1 MRSYEQVGPRFFP
14 YMVGAGLIILG
25 AVLAWQAASG
35 GWRNLPLDQ
44 EGHDSPNRV
53 AARELVSKMVLWQR
67 EEKKEAC
74 EEKRLR
80 ETEEDLAI

>member
-1 MRSYEQVGPRFFP
+1 MAGYEKSLTD
-14 YMVGAGLIILG
+14 AT
-25 AVLAWQAASG
+25 VLQY
-35 GWRNLPLDQ
+35 RNSL
-44 EGHDSPNRV
+44 EV
-53 AARELVSKMVLWQR
+53 VSKMVLWQR

>member
-1 MRSYEQVGPRFFP
+1 MKKQVEHEGEK
-14 YMVGAGLIILG
+14 
-25 AVLAWQAASG
+25 
-35 GWRNLPLDQ
+35 NLSKRPIQCFKL
-44 EGHDSPNRV
+44 EV
-53 AARELVSKMVLWQR
+53 VSKMVLWQR

>member
-1 MRSYEQVGPRFFP
+1 MDKLFH
-14 YMVGAGLIILG
+14 LL
-25 AVLAWQAASG
+25 
-35 GWRNLPLDQ
+35 
-44 EGHDSPNRV
+44 
-53 AARELVSKMVLWQR
+53 ELVSKIVLWQR

>member
-1 MRSYEQVGPRFFP
+1 MTCSD
-14 YMVGAGLIILG
+14 VGALPKTV
-25 AVLAWQAASG
+25 AAFCSKSASG
-35 GWRNLPLDQ
+35 TDVAELLVDSSRSLALNSRLLLRYPVNAPL
-44 EGHDSPNRV
+44 SL
-53 AARELVSKMVLWQR
+53 ELVSKMVLWQR

>member
-1 MRSYEQVGPRFFP
+1 M
-14 YMVGAGLIILG
+14 GLLE
-25 AVLAWQAASG
+25 V
-35 GWRNLPLDQ
+35 
-44 EGHDSPNRV
+44 
-53 AARELVSKMVLWQR
+53 VSKMVLWQR